1 MSLVISSFQI
11 PTLSF
16 LLQLTT
22 KIWPSHYD
30 DVAKALE
37 TSLANF
43 GFDYVDRMIL
53 ILSTFHSQKRLT
65 FIAQSI
71 FSTGRLR

>member
-1 MSLVISSFQI
+1 MRPAVTSRSSSWPRF
-11 PTLSF
+11 
-16 LLQLTT
+16 LQLTT

-43 GFDYVDRMIL
+43 GFDYVDRMISDSSSFR
-53 ILSTFHSQKRLT
+53 I
-65 FIAQSI
+65 
-71 FSTGRLR
+71 